1 MKLPLTPNPVTSAR
15 QSQLLALWG
24 LHRYWLRRARQVT
37 FPDGRILRTTK
48 TRHPRGLCKE
58 GIWKASVM
66 SKLQISRLVL
76 YEPLS
81 LAGGRATRRV

>member
-1 MKLPLTPNPVTSAR
+1 MKHPLTPNQVISAS
-15 QSQLLALWG
+15 QSQLLAIWR

-66 SKLQISRLVL
+66 SKPQISRLVL
-76 YEPLS
+76 YES
-81 LAGGRATRRV
+81 LPSAGGRAARGV